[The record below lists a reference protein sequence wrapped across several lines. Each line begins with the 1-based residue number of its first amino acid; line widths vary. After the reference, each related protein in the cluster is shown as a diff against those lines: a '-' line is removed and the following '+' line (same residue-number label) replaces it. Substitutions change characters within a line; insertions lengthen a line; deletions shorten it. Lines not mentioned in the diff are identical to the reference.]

1 MVVVSVGYGS
11 SLCKLCIMLV
21 NEFCI
26 ECISYLIQIY
36 HIIMKLQLLVVVY
49 VLVLVI
55 CYTVVYVLCYGS
67 SFSILQ

>member
-1 MVVVSVGYGS
+1 
-11 SLCKLCIMLV
+11 MLFYV

-49 VLVLVI
+49 VLVFII
-55 CYTVVYVLCYGS
+55 CCMVVYVFYYGS
-67 SFSILQ
+67 RFRILR

>member
-1 MVVVSVGYGS
+1 MVVVKVNYV
-11 SLCKLCIMLV
+11 LCYV

-49 VLVLVI
+49 VLVFVI
-55 CYTVVYVLCYGS
+55 CCIVVYVFCYGS
-67 SFSILQ
+67 NFTILR

>member
-1 MVVVSVGYGS
+1 
-11 SLCKLCIMLV
+11 MLFYV

-49 VLVLVI
+49 VLVFII
-55 CYTVVYVLCYGS
+55 CCMVVYVFYYGS
-67 SFSILQ
+67 RFHILR